1 LEDEELKKTKEY
13 IKGEAKT
20 AENNLKDL
28 KAN

>member
-1 LEDEELKKTKEY
+1 LEDEELEKTKEY
-13 IKGEAKT
+13 IEGEAKT